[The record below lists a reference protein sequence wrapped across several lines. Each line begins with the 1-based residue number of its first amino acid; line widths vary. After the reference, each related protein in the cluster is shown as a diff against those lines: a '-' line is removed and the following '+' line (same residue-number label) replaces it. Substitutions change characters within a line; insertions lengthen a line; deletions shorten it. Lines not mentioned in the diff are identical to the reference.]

1 MAGLRAA
8 TDSRVPKAHR
18 FEEMDAMG
26 KTFFRTSRTATV
38 LALLLVAL
46 GACSYDP
53 NKEPDPNVF
62 PKNYKAEIMVT
73 LQRELDDPTNI
84 RDAFITEPFLLQA
97 SRDQRYVVCVRSNSR
112 NLNRDYTGIKDRIGY
127 FYGGHL
133 NQLIDATP
141 EQCGKAA
148 YKPWPELEKVCF
160 SDKGCK

>member
-1 MAGLRAA
+1 MRKDIVRIAPAIFLLC
-8 TDSRVPKAHR
+8 V
-18 FEEMDAMG
+18 
-26 KTFFRTSRTATV
+26 V
-38 LALLLVAL
+38 LA
-46 GACSYDP
+46 ACSGSGKKDA
-53 NKEPDPNVF
+53 EPEPNVF

-84 RDAFITEPFLLQA
+84 RDAFITEPFLMQA

-112 NLNRDYTGIKDRIGY
+112 NYNHEYTGIKDRIGY

-148 YKPWPELEKVCF
+148 YQPWPELQKICF
-160 SDKGCK
+160 SEKGCK